1 MSQPKI
7 LVTGATG
14 KTGAAIVAQLR
25 GAGYPVRA
33 LVRRRDARSDRL
45 ERLGA
50 QVVVA
55 DLFDPE
61 QLLEA
66 LRGTVRA
73 YYLPPFDPFMIQGA
87 AAFAVAAR
95 EARIEA
101 IVQMS
106 QWLSSPAHPALL
118 TRQTWLVDQLFS
130 AIPNVSHTIL
140 NPGYFADNY
149 LRLIGLAAQLG
160 LYPNLTADSTNA
172 PASNEDMARVAAA
185 VLMNPDPH
193 AGKTYRPT
201 GPALLSADDIADV
214 LGRVFGRRV
223 RRVDLPWALFVKA
236 ARRQGVPPYDL
247 SVLRHYVE
255 DHRRGAFAL
264 NAPTHDVL
272 SVTGHPAEDFETT
285 VRRYAALPE
294 AQRTPTSQLRAFL
307 DFMLTPFGPGYHL
320 ERYEREMGFP
330 RPPQPRYALS
340 DAAWER
346 QHQPG
351 DQAAP
356 SAALLS
362 SAG

>member
-1 MSQPKI
+1 MIQPKI

-14 KTGAAIVAQLR
+14 KTGAAIVTQLR
-25 GAGYPVRA
+25 EAGYPVRA
-33 LVRRRDARSDRL
+33 LVRRRDARSERL

-50 QVVVA
+50 ETVVA

-95 EARIEA
+95 EARLEA

-106 QWLSSPAHPALL
+106 QWLSGPAHPALL

-130 AIPNVSHTIL
+130 AIPGAAHTVL

-160 LYPNLTADSTNA
+160 LYPNLTGDSKNA
-172 PASNEDMARVAAA
+172 PASNEDMARVASA
-185 VLMNPDPH
+185 VLMNPEPH

-201 GPALLSADDIADV
+201 GPALLSADDIAGV
-214 LGRVFGRRV
+214 LGKVFGRRV
-223 RRVDLPWALFVKA
+223 RRVDLPWGLFLRA

-247 SVLRHYVE
+247 AMLRHYVE

-264 NAPTHDVL
+264 NAPTDDVL
-272 SVTGHPAEDFETT
+272 AVTGRPAEDFETT
-285 VRRYAALPE
+285 VRRYAALPD
-294 AQRTPTSQLRAFL
+294 ARRTPMSQLRALL
-307 DFMLTPFGPGYHL
+307 DFMLTPFGPGYNL
-320 ERYEREMGFP
+320 DRYERELGFP
-330 RPPQPRYALS
+330 VPTKPRYALS
-340 DAAWER
+340 DAEWER
-346 QHQPG
+346 QHQPEH
-351 DQAAP
+351 QPAAP
-356 SAALLS
+356 VSTPAVV
-362 SAG
+362 